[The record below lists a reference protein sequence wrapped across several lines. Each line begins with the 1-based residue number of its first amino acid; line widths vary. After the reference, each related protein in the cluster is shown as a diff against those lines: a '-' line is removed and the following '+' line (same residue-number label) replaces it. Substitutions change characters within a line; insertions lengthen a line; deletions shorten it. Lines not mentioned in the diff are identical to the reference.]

1 MLAATQYK
9 FRHDQVAKYIHWC
22 ILRNL
27 KAKIPENWTKHE
39 PEKIYTNEEVTV
51 MWDMAIETDKKCKAN
66 RPDITI
72 HQKKLREC
80 TFVDITIP
88 VCTNVIKKEAE
99 KITKYRDLEIE
110 TQKCWN
116 LKKIRTIPIVVGA
129 LGTVCKNISKRIET
143 ISPSVEFKIIQKT
156 ALLGS
161 AHILRNFLTPYQA
174 EPEENKQQHDNPSA
188 PPDLETHPAHTSIP
202 IYGKVNP

>member
-1 MLAATQYK
+1 M
-9 FRHDQVAKYIHWC
+9 DV
-22 ILRNL
+22 
-27 KAKIPENWTKHE
+27 
-39 PEKIYTNEEVTV
+39 
-51 MWDMAIETDKKCKAN
+51 
-66 RPDITI
+66 
-72 HQKKLREC
+72 
-80 TFVDITIP
+80 TIP

-116 LKKIRTIPIVVGA
+116 LKKIRTIPIVIGA

-143 ISPSVEFKIIQKT
+143 ISPNAEFKIIQKT

-188 PPDLETHPAHTSIP
+188 PSDLETHPAHTFIP